1 MLVTD
6 FIERGKCQM
15 KIFFYALRQYDE
27 LKYVEKFAEQYD
39 FEYAYTS
46 DYPSLD
52 NVKLAKGFDA
62 VSIITNPMSPEILD
76 AFHAAGVKYI
86 STRSIGYEHIDVK
99 HAHSIGMRVSHV
111 VYSPNSVANFTIM
124 LMLMACRNMPWIMKK
139 ADCQDY
145 SLKGK
150 VGKELST
157 STVGI
162 IGTGNIGK
170 TVIKHLS
177 GFGCRMLAYS
187 LYEDEEVKKYAEYV
201 SFDKLLEESD
211 IISVHVPGNAENTH
225 LLDAA
230 AFDKMK
236 DGVVIVN
243 TARGLIIDTK
253 ALLDSLKSGKIG
265 FAALDT
271 FEGEAGLY
279 YLNKETERLDN
290 DNMALLKSFPN
301 VILSPHMA
309 FYTEQAVSDMV
320 ENSIKGLLGFE
331 SGEDFLEVK

>member
-1 MLVTD
+1 
-6 FIERGKCQM
+6 M
-15 KIFFYALRQYDE
+15 KIFFYALREYDE
-27 LKYVEKFAEQYD
+27 QKYVEKFAGQYA
-39 FEYAYTS
+39 FEYGFTS
-46 DYPSLD
+46 AYPSMD
-52 NVKLAKGFDA
+52 NVQLAKGYDA
-62 VSIITNPMSPEILD
+62 ISIITNPMYPEILK
-76 AFHAAGVKYI
+76 AFYDVGVRYI
-86 STRSIGYEHIDVK
+86 STRSIGYEHIDIEY
-99 HAHSIGMRVSHV
+99 AHSLGMRASHV
-111 VYSPNSVANFTIM
+111 VYSPNSVANYTIM
-124 LMLMACRNMPWIMKK
+124 LILMACRNMPWIMKK

-157 STVGI
+157 STVGV
-162 IGTGNIGK
+162 IGTGNIGR

-177 GFGCRMLAYS
+177 GFGCRILAYS

-201 SFDKLLEESD
+201 SLDELIRQSD
-211 IISVHVPGNAENTH
+211 IITLHVPGNAENTH
-225 LLDAA
+225 LIDAA

-236 DGVVIVN
+236 DGVIIVN
-243 TARGLIIDTK
+243 TARGLIIDTQ
-253 ALLDSLKSGKIG
+253 ALIAALKSGKVG

-279 YLNKETERLDN
+279 YLNKETQRLDN

-331 SGEDFLEVK
+331 SGDDWLEVK

>member
-1 MLVTD
+1 
-6 FIERGKCQM
+6 M

-27 LKYVEKFAEQYD
+27 LKYVEKFAQEYD
-39 FEYAYTS
+39 FEYEYTS

-52 NVKLAKGFDA
+52 NVELAKGYDA
-62 VSIITNPMSPEILD
+62 ISIITNPMYPEILD

-201 SFDKLLEESD
+201 SLDKLLEESD
-211 IISVHVPGNAENTH
+211 IITLHVPGNAENTH
-225 LLDAA
+225 LLDAE
-230 AFDKMK
+230 AFKKMK
-236 DGVVIVN
+236 DGVIIVN

-271 FEGEAGLY
+271 FEGETGLY

>member
-1 MLVTD
+1 
-6 FIERGKCQM
+6 M

-27 LKYVEKFAEQYD
+27 LKYVEKFAQQYD
-39 FEYAYTS
+39 FEYEYTS

-52 NVKLAKGFDA
+52 NVELAKGYDA
-62 VSIITNPMSPEILD
+62 ISIITNPMYPEILD
-76 AFHAAGVKYI
+76 AFRAAGVKYI

-150 VGKELST
+150 VGKELSA

-201 SFDKLLEESD
+201 SLDKLLEESD
-211 IISVHVPGNAENTH
+211 IITLHVPGNAENTH
-225 LLDAA
+225 LLDAE
-230 AFDKMK
+230 AFKKMK
-236 DGVVIVN
+236 DGVIIVN

-271 FEGEAGLY
+271 FEGETGLY

>member
-1 MLVTD
+1 
-6 FIERGKCQM
+6 M

-27 LKYVEKFAEQYD
+27 LKYVEKFAQEYD
-39 FEYAYTS
+39 FEYEYTS

-52 NVKLAKGFDA
+52 NVELAKGYDA
-62 VSIITNPMSPEILD
+62 ISIITNPMYPEILD

-99 HAHSIGMRVSHV
+99 YAHSIGMKVSHV

-201 SFDKLLEESD
+201 SLDKLLEESD
-211 IISVHVPGNAENTH
+211 IITLHVPGNAENTH
-225 LLDAA
+225 LLDAE
-230 AFDKMK
+230 AFKKMK
-236 DGVVIVN
+236 DGVIIVN

-271 FEGEAGLY
+271 FEGETGLY

>member
-1 MLVTD
+1 
-6 FIERGKCQM
+6 M

-27 LKYVEKFAEQYD
+27 LKYVEKFAQQYN
-39 FEYAYTS
+39 FEYEYTS

-52 NVKLAKGFDA
+52 NVELAKGYDA
-62 VSIITNPMSPEILD
+62 ISIITNPMYPEILD
-76 AFHAAGVKYI
+76 AFRAAGVKYI

-201 SFDKLLEESD
+201 SLDKLLEESD
-211 IISVHVPGNAENTH
+211 IITLHVPGNAENTH
-225 LLDAA
+225 LLDAE
-230 AFDKMK
+230 AFKKMK
-236 DGVVIVN
+236 DGVIIVN

-271 FEGEAGLY
+271 FEGETGLY

>member
-1 MLVTD
+1 
-6 FIERGKCQM
+6 M
-15 KIFFYALRQYDE
+15 KIFFYALREYDE
-27 LKYVEKFAEQYD
+27 QKYVEKFAGQYA
-39 FEYAYTS
+39 FEYGFTS
-46 DYPSLD
+46 AYPSMD
-52 NVKLAKGFDA
+52 NVQLAKGYDA
-62 VSIITNPMSPEILD
+62 ISIITNPMYLEILK
-76 AFHAAGVKYI
+76 AFYDVGVRYI
-86 STRSIGYEHIDVK
+86 STRSIGYEHIDIEY
-99 HAHSIGMRVSHV
+99 AHSLGMRASHV
-111 VYSPNSVANFTIM
+111 VYSPNSVANYTIM
-124 LMLMACRNMPWIMKK
+124 LILMACRNMPWIMKK

-157 STVGI
+157 STVGV
-162 IGTGNIGK
+162 IGTGNIGR

-177 GFGCRMLAYS
+177 GFGCRILAYS

-201 SFDKLLEESD
+201 SLDELIRQSD
-211 IISVHVPGNAENTH
+211 IITLHVPGNAENTH
-225 LLDAA
+225 LIDAA

-236 DGVVIVN
+236 DGVIIVN
-243 TARGLIIDTK
+243 TARGLIIDTQ
-253 ALLDSLKSGKIG
+253 ALIAALKSGKVG

-279 YLNKETERLDN
+279 YLNKETQRLDN

-331 SGEDFLEVK
+331 SGDDWLEVK